1 MFEML
6 LGGKSP
12 ISAGS
17 IRKAM
22 AGGADLLALSES
34 DKLYGICG
42 TYLSGTGVATTTW
55 TKILDDVEDF
65 WSGFRQC
72 LAKMKDGRW
81 LFWGTNSIRI
91 SGITSGGIITSPT
104 DVSAAFTALDGQTI
118 KNITL
123 SGQTIVAVLT
133 DGRYAILGSN
143 VNGGCATG
151 NTTAVTT
158 MTIKGDFT
166 NVSKAALAPVE
177 DTTYLLLTDGT
188 IVGCGQS
195 LYGQLNVTGQ
205 SAITGWRTLVSP
217 VGALKSIDLIATY
230 SGWFNL
236 REDPT
241 YNYIYAQ
248 GRQFDGSLG
257 TGQTTATNIS
267 SQTLVA
273 NRTKGSGPLEFYTGT
288 YSFRYRD
295 PATGEMFF
303 SGTGSAM
310 FGFQT
315 GTGFPAGTK
324 FVPTKMP
331 SNAMWGPLF
340 ATVNGYTAVYLN
352 IEGNLFGAGAPG
364 SSGLLPGYTNTQSVF
379 VPLDTGAV
387 V

>member
-6 LGGKSP
+6 LGGKAP

-17 IRKAM
+17 IKKAM

-34 DKLYGICG
+34 GKLYGICS
-42 TYLSGTGVATTTW
+42 TYLSGTGTATTTW

-91 SGITSGGIITSPT
+91 AGATAGGVITNPT
-104 DVSAAFTALDGQTI
+104 DVSIAFAVLQGQNV
-118 KNITL
+118 KQFVL
-123 SGQTIVAVLT
+123 SSSTIVAVLD
-133 DGRYAILGSN
+133 DGRYAMIGSN
-143 VNGGCATG
+143 GNGGLATG
-151 NTTAVTT
+151 NTTAVST
-158 MTIKGDFT
+158 MAIRTDYT
-166 NVSKAALAPVE
+166 NVAKAALAPVE
-177 DTTYLLLTDGT
+177 DTTYLLLSDGT
-188 IVGCGQS
+188 VVGSGQS

-205 SAITGWRTLVSP
+205 SAITGWRTLATSTA
-217 VGALKSIDLIATY
+217 GLKIVDLIATY

-236 REDPT
+236 RQDAT
-241 YNYIYAQ
+241 KNYIYAQ

-257 TGQTTATNIS
+257 TGQTATTNIS
-267 SQTLVA
+267 SQTLVTSR
-273 NRTKGSGPLEFYTGT
+273 NIGNGPLEFYVGT
-288 YSFRYRD
+288 YSFRFRD

-352 IEGNLFGAGAPG
+352 IEGSLFGAGSPG
-364 SSGLLPGYTNTQSVF
+364 SSGLLPGYNNPQPVF

>member
-6 LGGKSP
+6 LGGKAP

-17 IRKAM
+17 IKKAM

-34 DKLYGICG
+34 GKLYGICS
-42 TYLSGTGVATTTW
+42 TYLSGTGTATTTW

-65 WSGFRQC
+65 WAGFRQC

-91 SGITSGGIITSPT
+91 SGITSGGVITTPT
-104 DVSAAFTALDGQTI
+104 DVSAAFSSLNGQTI
-118 KNITL
+118 KSLVL
-123 SGQTIVAVLT
+123 SSQTIAVVLT
-133 DGRYAILGSN
+133 DGRYAILGAN
-143 VNGGCATG
+143 GNGGCATG

-158 MTIKGDFT
+158 MTIKTDYT
-166 NVSKAALAPVE
+166 NVAKVALAPVE
-177 DTTYLLLTDGT
+177 DTTYLLLSDGT
-188 IVGCGQS
+188 IIGCGQS

-205 SAITGWRTLVSP
+205 SSITSWRTLVTAA
-217 VGALKSIDLIATY
+217 GALKAVDLIATY

-257 TGQTTATNIS
+257 TGQTAATNVS
-267 SQTLVA
+267 SQTLVSKRA
-273 NRTKGSGPLEFYTGT
+273 VGAGPLEFYVGT
-288 YSFRYRD
+288 YSFRFRD

-303 SGTGSAM
+303 SGTGSAA
-310 FGFQT
+310 FGFST
-315 GTGFPAGTK
+315 GAAFPAGTK
-324 FVPTKMP
+324 YVPTKMP

-352 IEGNLFGAGAPG
+352 IEGNLFGAGSPG
-364 SSGLLPGYTNTQSVF
+364 SSGLLPGYTSAQTTF